1 MSPSSSLL
9 QPGQPDRL
17 PTRTYRFV
25 CAQVM
30 SQSVSIM
37 SVSMSAVA
45 GATLASHPSLATLPY
60 GTQMAASLLFTY
72 PASLAMKRLGRRP
85 VFLAAAL
92 VLILAGLCG
101 AWAMQ
106 QHSLPGLVLA
116 HALMGLFSSAAGYY
130 RFAALDD
137 LPATLKPK
145 ALSRVIAS
153 GLIAALIAPWLVT
166 HMRLTPGLQE
176 FAAAY
181 ACLVGFGLATLAIL
195 WGLKASPEACADA
208 GTTGSTP
215 SSPSALTA
223 TDWRPA
229 ARLAIACSAWSALV
243 MTLLMIASSLQL
255 KSLCGFDD
263 AAQAIQWHVLAM
275 FTPSFFTGTLI
286 SRFGVRRVLLTGLTA
301 LGAAVVL
308 GWQADSFASLSAAL
322 VVLGLGWSFTFVGGT
337 TLLAQR
343 CPAEHRHRWQGL
355 HDLCVAACGTLGAF
369 APAPLLHQL
378 HWQGLHL
385 WVLPLAVIMLVAVS
399 AGLRPSPAAATAAA

>member
-1 MSPSSSLL
+1 MSSPDLHAPSAT
-9 QPGQPDRL
+9 PDRL
-17 PTRTYRFV
+17 PARTYRFV
-25 CAQVM
+25 AAQVM

-116 HALMGLFSSAAGYY
+116 HALMGTFSAAAGYY
-130 RFAALDD
+130 RFAALDE
-137 LPATLKPK
+137 LPAPLKPK

-195 WGLKASPEACADA
+195 WPMKPPAEAAGAAPSGATSASL
-208 GTTGSTP
+208 
-215 SSPSALTA
+215 SSLAES
-223 TDWRPA
+223 DWRPA

-255 KSLCGFDD
+255 KTLCGFDD

-308 GWQADSFASLSAAL
+308 GWQADSFGSLAAAL

-378 HWQGLHL
+378 QWQGLHL
-385 WVLPLAVIMLVAVS
+385 WVLPLAVIMLLAVY
-399 AGLRPSPAAATAAA
+399 AGLRPSPAAASATA